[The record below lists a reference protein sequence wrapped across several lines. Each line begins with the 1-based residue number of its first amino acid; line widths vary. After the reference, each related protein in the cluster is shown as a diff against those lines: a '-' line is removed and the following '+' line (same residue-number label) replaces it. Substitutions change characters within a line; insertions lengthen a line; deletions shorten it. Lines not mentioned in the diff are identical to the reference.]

1 MKDKIIN
8 LGFSKREVEELLT
21 VSKDIESDYKKL
33 LNKYPIQY
41 LIGYVNFYGYKINV
55 NESVLIPRY
64 ETEFLVEKVIKYCKR
79 EFNKKISILD
89 IGTGSGCIGIVL
101 SKELDSDVTCSDISD
116 DALEVAKKNAKE
128 NNTNIKFINSDMLNN
143 ISDKYDLIISNPPY
157 ISYDEEVM
165 ESVKKYEP
173 HLALYADNNGLYYY
187 KEILKNISKNLK
199 EKYII
204 AFEIGMNQAESISNI
219 ARKYLDNIKIVVEK
233 DLSNKDRYLF
243 IFSE

>member
-1 MKDKIIN
+1 MK
-8 LGFSKREVEELLT
+8 
-21 VSKDIESDYKKL
+21 
-33 LNKYPIQY
+33 
-41 LIGYVNFYGYKINV
+41 
-55 NESVLIPRY
+55 
-64 ETEFLVEKVIKYCKR
+64 
-79 EFNKKISILD
+79 
-89 IGTGSGCIGIVL
+89 
-101 SKELDSDVTCSDISD
+101 
-116 DALEVAKKNAKE
+116 
-128 NNTNIKFINSDMLNN
+128 NSDMLNN